1 MHQVFFIPWKML
13 ETIDA
18 KNLIELGPGLGLDGR
33 VLHGTLCAA
42 PVKDDEAVHHALYL
56 TDDLFPPQVESEY
69 RYPGFMTGTKVVFL
83 RQRLEETV
91 FVKQLRYFWDLWV
104 SRPLSCVAY
113 VDKSFLSGSESS
125 LTRARGG

>member
-18 KNLIELGPGLGLDGR
+18 KNLVELGPGLGVDGR

-42 PVKDDEAVHHALYL
+42 PVRDGEAVHHALYL

-83 RQRLEETV
+83 RQRLEKTR

-104 SRPLSCVAY
+104 SCPLSCVAY
-113 VDKSFLSGSESS
+113 VDKLSYPVPKVH
-125 LTRARGG
+125 